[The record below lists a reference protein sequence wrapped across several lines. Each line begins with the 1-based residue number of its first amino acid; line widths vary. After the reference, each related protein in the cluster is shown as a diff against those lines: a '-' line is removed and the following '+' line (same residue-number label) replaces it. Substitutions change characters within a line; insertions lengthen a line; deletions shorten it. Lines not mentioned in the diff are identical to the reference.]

1 VIGLVKLY
9 AVALLALS
17 LVAGCL
23 WMYWREG
30 VREEAALRWEA
41 DRPPLPRETFQKVEW
56 QARQPAAIRRL
67 AVWAYAA
74 PLLAITAAIWLLN
87 EG

>member
-1 VIGLVKLY
+1 MLGLLKLY
-9 AVALLALS
+9 AVALVALT

-30 VREEAALRWEA
+30 VREDAARRWEA
-41 DRPPLPRETFQKVEW
+41 DRPPLPRETFQKVAWEE
-56 QARQPAAIRRL
+56 RQPSAVRRL
-67 AVWAYAA
+67 AVWAYLA
-74 PLLAITAAIWLLN
+74 PLAALTAMVWFVN